1 MAGVAL
7 VEHTNSSAN
16 QYAGWSLHRP
26 YMDWSHAAC
35 QVVETRLVTTD
46 SALIAHLLRR
56 TSFGPLP
63 GQVEALVPG
72 GLSAAIEAVLAAQPP
87 ALPPAPSLHKSTPLA
102 LPEWWLARMADP
114 AAGLQEKLA
123 WFWHG
128 HFTSSRK
135 KVTDAGLM
143 YLQNQLL
150 RQSAVGN
157 FRALAQQ
164 ITIDPA
170 MLWYL
175 DGRTSTASAPNEN
188 YAREF
193 MELFVLGLDQ
203 YSQDDVHQGAIALSG
218 WRIDE
223 TNGTSRFVTRF
234 GPTGPVPYL
243 GQQVGSAQDV
253 VNAACGHPACA
264 PFVVAKVFAY
274 LAGIPPSAEQQSRL
288 AALFVAAELEL
299 QPLVGAILRDPAF
312 LNMRLNRPRYPVE
325 WVTAAMAAVGLSDP
339 ALAYRLCV
347 PMGQVPFFPP
357 NVAGW
362 PADLSW
368 LAPSDALVRAAL
380 AVRAPGV
387 TDVAVATDPV
397 AAALQRCSIYEVS
410 AETQAVLEQAAGAV
424 REPLAR
430 AAVVLG
436 LVISSP
442 DFALA

>member
-1 MAGVAL
+1 MA
-7 VEHTNSSAN
+7 
-16 QYAGWSLHRP
+16 
-26 YMDWSHAAC
+26 
-35 QVVETRLVTTD
+35 TD

-63 GQVEALVPG
+63 GQVEALLPG
-72 GLSAAIEAVLAAQPP
+72 GVKVAIEAVLSAQAPGLAPAP
-87 ALPPAPSLHKSTPLA
+87 ALDKATPLA

-114 AAGLQEKLA
+114 LVGLEEKMT

-143 YLQNQLL
+143 YSQNLLL
-150 RQSAVGN
+150 RQLALDN
-157 FRALAQQ
+157 FRTLAQQ
-164 ITIDPA
+164 ITVDPA

-175 DGRTSTASAPNEN
+175 DGRTSTAFAPNEN

-193 MELFVLGLDQ
+193 MELFVLGIDQ
-203 YSQDDVHQGAIALSG
+203 YTQDDVHEGAIALAG
-218 WRIDE
+218 WRIDQAG
-223 TNGTSRFVTRF
+223 GTSRFVARF

-243 GQQVGSAQDV
+243 GQQVASAQDV
-253 VNAACGHPACA
+253 VNAACDHPAMA
-264 PFVVAKVFAY
+264 PFVVGKLYAY
-274 LAGIPPSAEQQSRL
+274 LAGIPPTTQQRAEL
-288 AALFVAAELEL
+288 ADLFVASRLEV
-299 QPLVGAILRDPAF
+299 QPLVAAILRDPGF
-312 LNMRLNRPRYPVE
+312 LEMRLNRPRYPVE
-325 WVTAAMAAVGLSDP
+325 WVTAAMAAVGLNDP

-380 AVRAPGV
+380 AIRAPGV
-387 TDVAVATDPV
+387 TEVAAAADPV
-397 AAALQRCSIYEVS
+397 AAALERAAIYEVS
-410 AETQAVLEQAAGAV
+410 GETRAALEEAAGSI

-430 AAVVLG
+430 AAIALG

-442 DFALA
+442 EFALA

>member
-1 MAGVAL
+1 MA
-7 VEHTNSSAN
+7 
-16 QYAGWSLHRP
+16 
-26 YMDWSHAAC
+26 
-35 QVVETRLVTTD
+35 TD

-63 GQVEALVPG
+63 GQVEALMAG
-72 GLSAAIEAVLAAQPP
+72 GVNAAIEVVLAAQPP
-87 ALPPAPSLHKSTPLA
+87 ALPPAPSLDKSKPLA
-102 LPEWWLARMADP
+102 LTQWWLARMADP
-114 AAGLQEKLA
+114 AVGLAEKMT

-135 KVTDAGLM
+135 KVADAGLM
-143 YLQNQLL
+143 YGQNLLL
-150 RQSAVGN
+150 RQSALGN
-157 FRALAQQ
+157 FRTLAQQ
-164 ITIDPA
+164 VTIDPA

-193 MELFVLGLDQ
+193 MELFALGLDQ

-223 TNGTSRFVTRF
+223 TAGTARFVARF

-243 GQQVGSAQDV
+243 GKQVGSAQDV
-253 VNAACGHPACA
+253 VNAACDHPACA

-274 LAGIPPSAEQQSRL
+274 LAGIPPTPEQQSRL
-288 AALFVAAELEL
+288 AGLFVASGLDL
-299 QPLVGAILRDPAF
+299 LPLVSAILRDPAF
-312 LNMRLNRPRYPVE
+312 LDMRLNRPRYPVE

-347 PMGQVPFFPP
+347 SMGQVPFVPP

-380 AVRAPGV
+380 AVRALGV
-387 TDVAVATDPV
+387 TDVAQAADPV
-397 AAALQRCSIYEVS
+397 AAALLRCSIYEVS
-410 AETQAVLEQAAGAV
+410 AETQAVLEQAAAAV

-430 AAVVLG
+430 AAVILG